1 MRRIEERRQTDRQRE
16 REMGE
21 KKEKKRQTERRRD
34 IKALE
39 FGINI
44 VTKPW
49 DKCMDPLVL

>member
-1 MRRIEERRQTDRQRE
+1 
-16 REMGE
+16 MGE

-49 DKCMDPLVL
+49 DKCMDPFVL